1 MAATAANRPN
11 PTTIANQHSTNDNTE
26 SPIELFRQW
35 RELPTKPA
43 KLLLERWQYSR
54 PTSPVAAEL
63 VVAGTSTS
71 STSRTCR
78 PPISTAYIPFA
89 IAGPRFSS
97 PFAPTNASE
106 CHEPFPAG
114 QAQQHQQFADM
125 HRNMSAFAAS
135 SVTPMVRQGQQ
146 QQPQIAYH
154 QVASPPP
161 PTQPMLVE
169 SVSQQSYL
177 PQQHIQIQYQPLSP
191 VSLVQQVQQHDQP
204 VSEQSHFPHQQQ
216 QGQLRYQSMSPGSP
230 VQYQNQPMAQPNGF
244 SHQQAQVTY
253 PPMTQDMPARGIVR
267 HESLPLRQ
275 QRAFQDVVSAASST
289 AVQPQMRYP
298 QRSEMQ
304 GYAASP
310 LPQTQITPSRALQ
323 SPPEA
328 PAQQLLRSQ
337 SGDQSPQT
345 ALPAVSR
352 PRDHRLMNL
361 EK

>member
-1 MAATAANRPN
+1 
-11 PTTIANQHSTNDNTE
+11 
-26 SPIELFRQW
+26 
-35 RELPTKPA
+35 
-43 KLLLERWQYSR
+43 
-54 PTSPVAAEL
+54 
-63 VVAGTSTS
+63 
-71 STSRTCR
+71 
-78 PPISTAYIPFA
+78 
-89 IAGPRFSS
+89 
-97 PFAPTNASE
+97 
-106 CHEPFPAG
+106 
-114 QAQQHQQFADM
+114 M
-125 HRNMSAFAAS
+125 HRNMSAFATS